1 MAVFIQVLPSEP
13 QATSLTD
20 STHKYYGRAELCAQ
34 SNDFVSQC
42 FNDKNKNTK
51 FSVQYCVFHL
61 QYCKRKRHPSFTPLA
76 LEREVKYQ
84 RVMTSCQAG

>member
-34 SNDFVSQC
+34 VNDFVFQC
-42 FNDKNKNTK
+42 LSERIRILNFQ
-51 FSVQYCVFHL
+51 FSTVSSIFSTANEKGIQVL
-61 QYCKRKRHPSFTPLA
+61 L
-76 LEREVKYQ
+76 L
-84 RVMTSCQAG
+84 